1 MKEILNALDEA
12 ESVKG
17 KPTVIIA
24 NTTKGKGVSFFEDK
38 VEYHGVAPSQEELDK
53 AVKEINNG

>member
-1 MKEILNALDEA
+1 MESIISALDEA
-12 ESVKG
+12 ENTKG

-24 NTTKGKGVSFFEDK
+24 NTTKGKGSVLFEDK
-38 VEYHGVAPSQEELDK
+38 VQFHGVTPTKEEFDQ